1 MFTILWLTNRNTTPT
16 DRMAS
21 SIPHQPTRKCKALA
35 NVLWTAAASIVVL
48 LSLLR
53 WGGYLLISDDPLPR
67 QVDGAVVL
75 QGSVPGERARVAGAV
90 RLLVQGTTGQILLS
104 VPRESYWG
112 EAVAP
117 IALADV
123 QKRYG
128 PEVARHVQFCEMDD
142 VDSTAEE
149 AAALIECIGERRWR
163 SVAVVTSD
171 YHTRRA
177 GIIWRKALRKNS
189 SFRVFMHAV
198 PDPEFHA
205 AGWWRQRRWAKT
217 WFFESV
223 KLASTLG
230 GL

>member
-1 MFTILWLTNRNTTPT
+1 MATSSPDRLARKRKAIAYALWIST
-16 DRMAS
+16 
-21 SIPHQPTRKCKALA
+21 
-35 NVLWTAAASIVVL
+35 VGVVVL
-48 LSLLR
+48 LGFLQ

-75 QGSVPGERARVAGAV
+75 QGSVAGERARVAGAV
-90 RLLVQGTTGQILLS
+90 QLLAQGTTDQILLS
-104 VPRESYWG
+104 VPKESYWG
-112 EAVAP
+112 QAVAP

-128 PEVARHVQFCEMDD
+128 SEVARHIQFCEMDG
-142 VDSTAEE
+142 VDSTKEE
-149 AAALIECIGERRWR
+149 AAALVGCIYERRWT

-177 GIIWRKALRKNS
+177 KIIWHRVLDKH
-189 SFRVFMHAV
+189 SFFRMFMHAV
-198 PDPEFHA
+198 PDPEFCA
-205 AGWWRQRRWAKT
+205 RGWWHKRLWAKT

-223 KLASTLG
+223 KLASTLV